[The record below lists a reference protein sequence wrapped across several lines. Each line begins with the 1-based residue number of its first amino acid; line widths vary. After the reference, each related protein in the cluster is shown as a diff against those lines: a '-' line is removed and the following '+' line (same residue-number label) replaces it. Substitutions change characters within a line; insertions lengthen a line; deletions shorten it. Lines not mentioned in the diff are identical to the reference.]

1 MAASEA
7 VEADPAALASGAPA
21 VPAAAR
27 GAAAA
32 SGPWGP
38 PRQLRGSQP
47 RPTVARQ
54 QPTGS
59 VLPTPELIQPLVSE
73 LSWAVRTNIPCLVR
87 SCSEILPNS
96 PALNMHRLWD
106 GIVNPTIRKDL
117 KTVPKFYGCCC

>member
-7 VEADPAALASGAPA
+7 VEADPAALASRAPA

-47 RPTVARQ
+47 DGGEAAAHGFSFAGPGAHPAAGERA
-54 QPTGS
+54 
-59 VLPTPELIQPLVSE
+59 VLGREDQHPVHGAQL
-73 LSWAVRTNIPCLVR
+73 
-87 SCSEILPNS
+87 
-96 PALNMHRLWD
+96 
-106 GIVNPTIRKDL
+106 
-117 KTVPKFYGCCC
+117 